1 MTFDLFMLG
10 LMVVSTLTGLTT
22 EAMKATFNEHGLK
35 YCANTMAGICATVIS
50 ILVGIFYVM
59 FTGTAITAQV
69 IILLIVLVLMSW
81 LCAMVGY
88 DKVIQSLNQFKNINK
103 EG

>member
-1 MTFDLFMLG
+1 
-10 LMVVSTLTGLTT
+10 
-22 EAMKATFNEHGLK
+22 
-35 YCANTMAGICATVIS
+35 
-50 ILVGIFYVM
+50 M
-59 FTGTAITAQV
+59 FTGIAITAQV
-69 IILLIVLVLMSW
+69 IIMLIVLVLMSW